1 MPHRTTEMF
10 KTYWHILVRVVDC
23 FVDII
28 GRGEPWR
35 GAEGEQAWEIGYDWA
50 MTGVAYSKLYDA
62 QARTSVG
69 VAALEPGRDCDLVC
83 KNSIDASDKEDC
95 TAADWPNSRLAC

>member
-1 MPHRTTEMF
+1 MPHRTTQMS

-28 GRGEPWR
+28 GGGEPWR

-50 MTGVAYSKLYDA
+50 MTGVAHS
-62 QARTSVG
+62 
-69 VAALEPGRDCDLVC
+69 
-83 KNSIDASDKEDC
+83 
-95 TAADWPNSRLAC
+95 